1 MKKHSFSKGVI
12 NSCPFKGGEEIKHID
27 DIEIGI
33 NYSETFF
40 GKYTNLIIPF
50 KLLRQDV
57 VKNKIQFFATDR
69 EKFFFLFL
77 GTQSEYLF
85 PVSPVPN

>member
-1 MKKHSFSKGVI
+1 LKKHSFSKGVI

-57 VKNKIQFFATDR
+57 VKKQDSIFCHRSR
-69 EKFFFLFL
+69 EVFL
-77 GTQSEYLF
+77 SLF
-85 PVSPVPN
+85 GYPIRVFISCFPCS